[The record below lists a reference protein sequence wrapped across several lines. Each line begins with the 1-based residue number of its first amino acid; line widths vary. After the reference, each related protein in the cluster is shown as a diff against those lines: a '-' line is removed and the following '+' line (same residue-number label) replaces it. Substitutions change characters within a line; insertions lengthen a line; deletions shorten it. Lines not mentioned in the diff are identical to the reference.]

1 MSEIKLRDSV
11 LHIIQKNW
19 PIHVRETVQLLNWDP
34 KDITNVSKVRY
45 HFKKLEEAGKI
56 RTKKIGRALVA
67 WPVGIERMRAVYDML
82 KD

>member
-1 MSEIKLRDSV
+1 MRDSV
-11 LHIIQKNW
+11 LTIIQKYW
-19 PIHVRETVQLLNWDP
+19 HIHVRETVFLLNWDP

-45 HFKKLEEAGKI
+45 HFKNLEASGKI

-67 WPVGIERMRAVYDML
+67 WPIGIERMRAVHDMC